1 MKKAIS
7 TVLAFGMSLSMLT
20 ACGGA
25 TSSSTAAS
33 TAASESTAASAST
46 SAAATGTGDYA
57 GQTLKVAAIETAYG
71 AEMWQQIADGFEAK
85 TGATVELTTD
95 KNLEDVIDPQMKAG
109 NFYDV
114 VHLAA
119 GREKA
124 LPETMLKENAIEE
137 VTDVLSMN
145 VLGEDITVGEKIIPG
160 FTGNLTTNP
169 YGDDRVFMMPM
180 FYGPCG
186 LFYNKANFTEGG
198 GDLELPTTWDEFFA
212 LADQT
217 DIPLFTYPVAGYLD
231 AFTYAL
237 IAEIGG
243 QDFFNKALQY
253 DETVWSSPEMDKMF
267 EILGKLAENTND
279 ATTGYAN
286 NDNFTKNQQ
295 MILDNEALFMPNG
308 NWVIGEMADAPRAE
322 GFEWGFMALPAIEE
336 GGDRYSYTFFE
347 QSWIP
352 AGAENKELAKVFL
365 TYLYSDEAAEIFAA
379 SGAVQPITGM
389 TDKLSDDNKV
399 YYSVYD
405 NGAKAAIGT
414 FATTAPVEGVNIKED
429 VCFTMDSVVNGT
441 KTVDDW
447 KAAVQASC
455 AALRE
460 AMYRGYRF

>member
-1 MKKAIS
+1 MKKF
-7 TVLAFGMSLSMLT
+7 LALALALGLSISMLT
-20 ACGGA
+20 ACGGS

-33 TAASESTAASAST
+33 TAEGSGSTASAS
-46 SAAATGTGDYA
+46 GDYA

-71 AEMWQQIADGFEAK
+71 TEMWEKVVAAFEEK
-85 TGATVELTTD
+85 TGATVELTMD

-109 NFYDV
+109 EFYDV

-145 VLGEDITVGEKIIPG
+145 VLGEDVTVGEKIIPG

-169 YGDDRVFMMPM
+169 YGDDKVYMMPM
-180 FYGPCG
+180 FYSPCG

-231 AFTYAL
+231 AFTYAMM
-237 IAEIGG
+237 AEVGG
-243 QDFFNKALQY
+243 QEFFNKALQY
-253 DETVWSSPEMDKMF
+253 DEEVWSSAEMDQMF
-267 EILGKLAENTND
+267 EVLGKLAENTNP
-279 ATTGYAN
+279 ATTSYAN

-322 GFEWGFMALPAIEE
+322 GFEWGFMALPAMEE

-347 QSWIP
+347 QCWIP
-352 AGAENKELAKVFL
+352 AGAENKELAKVFM
-365 TYLYSDEAAEIFAA
+365 TFLYSDEAADIFAEA
-379 SGAVQPITGM
+379 GAVQPITGM

-414 FATTAPVEGVNIKED
+414 FATTTPVEGVNIKED

-447 KAAVQASC
+447 KAAVQKSC
-455 AALRE
+455 AALR
-460 AMYRGYRF
+460 AALQ

>member
-7 TVLAFGMSLSMLT
+7 TVLALGMSLSMLT

-33 TAASESTAASAST
+33 TAASESTAASTST

-71 AEMWQQIADGFEAK
+71 AEMWQQIVDGFEAK

-322 GFEWGFMALPAIEE
+322 GFEWGFMALPAVEE

-460 AMYRGYRF
+460 AM

>member
-33 TAASESTAASAST
+33 TAASESTAASTST

-169 YGDDRVFMMPM
+169 YSDDRVFMMPM

-322 GFEWGFMALPAIEE
+322 GFEWGFMALPAVEE

-460 AMYRGYRF
+460 AM

>member
-7 TVLAFGMSLSMLT
+7 TVLALGMSLSMLT

-33 TAASESTAASAST
+33 TAASESTAASTST

-460 AMYRGYRF
+460 AM

>member
-1 MKKAIS
+1 MKKF
-7 TVLAFGMSLSMLT
+7 LALALALGLSISMLT
-20 ACGGA
+20 ACGGS

-33 TAASESTAASAST
+33 TAEGSGSTASAS
-46 SAAATGTGDYA
+46 GDYA

-71 AEMWQQIADGFEAK
+71 TEMWEKVAAAFEEK
-85 TGATVELTTD
+85 TGATVELTMD

-109 NFYDV
+109 EFYDV

-145 VLGEDITVGEKIIPG
+145 VLGEDVTVGEKIIPG

-169 YGDDRVFMMPM
+169 YGDDKVYMMPM
-180 FYGPCG
+180 FYSPCG

-231 AFTYAL
+231 AFTYAMM
-237 IAEIGG
+237 AEVGE
-243 QDFFNKALQY
+243 QEFFNKALQY
-253 DETVWSSPEMDKMF
+253 DEEVWSSAEMDQMF
-267 EILGKLAENTND
+267 EVLGKLAENTNP
-279 ATTGYAN
+279 ATTSYAN

-322 GFEWGFMALPAIEE
+322 GFEWGFMALPAMEE

-347 QSWIP
+347 QCWIP
-352 AGAENKELAKVFL
+352 AGAENKELAKVFM
-365 TYLYSDEAAEIFAA
+365 TFLYSDEAADIFAEA
-379 SGAVQPITGM
+379 GAVQPITGM

-414 FATTAPVEGVNIKED
+414 FATTTPVEGVNIKED

-447 KAAVQASC
+447 KAAVQKSC

-460 AMYRGYRF
+460 ALQ

>member
-33 TAASESTAASAST
+33 TAASESTAASTST

-460 AMYRGYRF
+460 AM

>member
-145 VLGEDITVGEKIIPG
+145 VLGEDVTVGEKIIPG

-460 AMYRGYRF
+460 AM

>member
-7 TVLAFGMSLSMLT
+7 SVLALGMSLSMLT

-25 TSSSTAAS
+25 ASSSTAAS
-33 TAASESTAASAST
+33 TAGSASTATST
-46 SAAATGTGDYA
+46 SAAAAGTGDYA

-71 AEMWQQIADGFEAK
+71 AEMWQQIVDGFEAK

-145 VLGEDITVGEKIIPG
+145 VLGEDVTVGEKIIPG

-198 GDLELPTTWDEFFA
+198 GELELPTTWDEFFA
-212 LADQT
+212 LADKT

-237 IAEIGG
+237 MAEVGG

-253 DETVWSSPEMDKMF
+253 DEAVWSSPEMDKMF
-267 EILGKLAENTND
+267 EILGKLAENTNE

-286 NDNFTKNQQ
+286 NDNFMKNQQ

-308 NWVIGEMADAPRAE
+308 NWVIGEMADAPRAD

-414 FATTAPVEGVNIKED
+414 FATTAPVEGVNIKDD

-460 AMYRGYRF
+460 AM

>member
-1 MKKAIS
+1 MKKLLSIML
-7 TVLAFGMSLSMLT
+7 VLTMALT
-20 ACGGA
+20 LLAGCGGSG
-25 TSSSTAAS
+25 SSSAPAAS
-33 TAASESTAASAST
+33 SGPASGSASAP
-46 SAAATGTGDYA
+46 AGAEGDYA

-71 AEMWQQIADGFEAK
+71 TAIWEEIVKAFEAK
-85 TGATVELTTD
+85 TGATVELTMD

-124 LPETMLKENAIEE
+124 LPETLLKENAIEE
-137 VTDVLSMN
+137 VTDVLGMT
-145 VLGEDITVGEKIIPG
+145 VLGEDVTVGEKIIPG

-169 YGDDRVFMMPM
+169 YGDDRVFLMPM

-198 GDLELPTTWDEFFA
+198 GELELPTTWDEFFA
-212 LADQT
+212 LADKT

-231 AFTYAL
+231 AFTYAMM
-237 IAEIGG
+237 AEVGG
-243 QDFFNKALQY
+243 QEFFNKALQY
-253 DETVWSSPEMDKMF
+253 DEKVWSSPEMDQMF
-267 EILGKLAENTND
+267 DVLGKLAEKTNP
-279 ATTGYAN
+279 ATPSYAN
-286 NDNFTKNQQ
+286 GDNFQKNQQ

-308 NWVIGEMADAPRAE
+308 NWVIGEMADAPRAD
-322 GFEWGFMALPAIEE
+322 GFEWGFMALPAMEE

-347 QSWIP
+347 QCWIP
-352 AGAENKELAKVFL
+352 AGAENKDLAKVFMS
-365 TYLYSDEAAEIFAA
+365 YLYSDEAAQIFATA
-379 SGAVQPITGM
+379 GSTPAVQPITGM

-414 FATTAPVEGVNIKED
+414 FATTAPVEGVNIKQD

-447 KAAVQASC
+447 KAAVQKSC
-455 AALRE
+455 AALR
-460 AMYRGYRF
+460 AAL

>member
-1 MKKAIS
+1 MKKKIIS
-7 TVLAFGMSLSMLT
+7 LLVAASMVAALATG
-20 ACGGA
+20 CGGT
-25 TSSSTAAS
+25 TSTPAS
-33 TAASESTAASAST
+33 TPAGDSAGT
-46 SAAATGTGDYA
+46 SAPAAEGDYA

-71 AEMWQQIADGFEAK
+71 VEMWQQIADAFEAK

-124 LPETMLKENAIEE
+124 LPETLLKENALLDI
-137 VTDVLSMN
+137 TDVLSMT
-145 VLGEDITVGEKIIPG
+145 VLGEDVTVGDKIIPG

-169 YGDDRVFMMPM
+169 YGDDRVYMMPM

-198 GDLELPTTWDEFFA
+198 GTLELPTTWDELFA

-217 DIPLFTYPVAGYLD
+217 DIPLFTYPTAGYLD
-231 AFTYAL
+231 AFTYAM
-237 IAEIGG
+237 IAEVGG

-253 DETVWSSPEMDKMF
+253 DEEVWNSAEIDTMF
-267 EILGKLAENTND
+267 DILGELAANTNP
-279 ATTGYAN
+279 ATPSYAN

-295 MILDNEALFMPNG
+295 MVLDNEALFMPNG
-308 NWVIGEMADAPRAE
+308 NWVIGEMADAPRAD
-322 GFEWGFMALPAIEE
+322 GFEWGFMALPAVED

-347 QSWIP
+347 QCWVP
-352 AGAENKELAKVFL
+352 AGASNPELAKVFL
-365 TYLYSDEAAEIFAA
+365 TFLYSDEAADIFAEVG
-379 SGAVQPITGM
+379 GAVQPITGM
-389 TDKLSDDNKV
+389 TDKLSADNQV

-414 FATTAPVEGVNIKED
+414 FATTQPVEGVNIKD
-429 VCFTMDSVVNGT
+429 DLCFTMDSVVNGT
-441 KTVDDW
+441 VTVDQW
-447 KAAVQASC
+447 KESVRATVDTLRG
-455 AALRE
+455 AL
-460 AMYRGYRF
+460 

>member
-7 TVLAFGMSLSMLT
+7 SVLALGMSLSMLT

-25 TSSSTAAS
+25 ASSSTAAS
-33 TAASESTAASAST
+33 TAGSASTATST

-71 AEMWQQIADGFEAK
+71 AEMWQQIVDGFEAK

-145 VLGEDITVGEKIIPG
+145 VLGEDVTVGEKIIPG

-198 GDLELPTTWDEFFA
+198 GELVLPTTWDEFFA
-212 LADQT
+212 LADKT

-237 IAEIGG
+237 MAEVGG

-253 DETVWSSPEMDKMF
+253 DEAVWSSPEMDKMF
-267 EILGKLAENTND
+267 EILGKLAENTNE

-286 NDNFTKNQQ
+286 NDNFMKNQQ

-308 NWVIGEMADAPRAE
+308 NWVIGEMADAPRAD

-414 FATTAPVEGVNIKED
+414 FATTAPVEGVNIKDD

-460 AMYRGYRF
+460 AM

>member
-33 TAASESTAASAST
+33 TAASESTAASTST

-169 YGDDRVFMMPM
+169 YSDDRVFMMPM

-460 AMYRGYRF
+460 AM

>member
-7 TVLAFGMSLSMLT
+7 SVLALGMSLSMLT

-25 TSSSTAAS
+25 ASSSAAAS
-33 TAASESTAASAST
+33 TAGSASTATST

-95 KNLEDVIDPQMKAG
+95 KNLEDVIDPQMKAR

-145 VLGEDITVGEKIIPG
+145 VLGEDVTVGEKIIPG

-198 GDLELPTTWDEFFA
+198 GELELPTTWDEFFA
-212 LADQT
+212 LADKT

-237 IAEIGG
+237 MAEVGG

-253 DETVWSSPEMDKMF
+253 DEAVWSSPEMDKMF
-267 EILGKLAENTND
+267 EILGKLAENTNE

-308 NWVIGEMADAPRAE
+308 NWVIGEMADAPRAD

-365 TYLYSDEAAEIFAA
+365 TYLYSDEAADIFAA

-414 FATTAPVEGVNIKED
+414 FATTAPVEGVNIKDD

-460 AMYRGYRF
+460 AM

>member
-7 TVLAFGMSLSMLT
+7 SVLALGMSLSMLT

-25 TSSSTAAS
+25 ASSSAAAS
-33 TAASESTAASAST
+33 TAGSASTATST

-71 AEMWQQIADGFEAK
+71 AEMWQQIVDGFEAK

-95 KNLEDVIDPQMKAG
+95 KNLEDVIDPQMKAR

-145 VLGEDITVGEKIIPG
+145 VLGEDVTVGEKIIPG

-198 GDLELPTTWDEFFA
+198 GELELPTTWDEFFA
-212 LADQT
+212 LADKT

-237 IAEIGG
+237 MAEVGG

-253 DETVWSSPEMDKMF
+253 DEAVWSSPEMDKMF
-267 EILGKLAENTND
+267 EILGKLAENTNE
-279 ATTGYAN
+279 ATIGYAN
-286 NDNFTKNQQ
+286 NENFMKNQQ

-308 NWVIGEMADAPRAE
+308 NWVIGEMADAPRAD

-414 FATTAPVEGVNIKED
+414 FATTAPVEGVNIKDD

-460 AMYRGYRF
+460 AM

>member
-33 TAASESTAASAST
+33 TAASESTAASTST

-95 KNLEDVIDPQMKAG
+95 KNLEDVIDPQMKAD

-322 GFEWGFMALPAIEE
+322 GFEWGFMALPAVEE

-460 AMYRGYRF
+460 AM

>member
-33 TAASESTAASAST
+33 TAASESTAASTST

-414 FATTAPVEGVNIKED
+414 FATTTPVEGVNIKED

-460 AMYRGYRF
+460 AM

>member
-33 TAASESTAASAST
+33 TAASESTAASTST

-322 GFEWGFMALPAIEE
+322 GFEWGFMALPAVEE

-414 FATTAPVEGVNIKED
+414 FATTAPVEGVNIKDD

-460 AMYRGYRF
+460 AM

>member
-7 TVLAFGMSLSMLT
+7 SVLALGMSLSMLT

-25 TSSSTAAS
+25 ASSSTAAS
-33 TAASESTAASAST
+33 TAGSASTATST

-57 GQTLKVAAIETAYG
+57 GQTLKVAAIQTAYG
-71 AEMWQQIADGFEAK
+71 AEMWQQIVDGFEAK

-145 VLGEDITVGEKIIPG
+145 VLGEDVTVGEKIIPG

-198 GDLELPTTWDEFFA
+198 GELELPTTWDEFFA
-212 LADQT
+212 LADKT

-237 IAEIGG
+237 MAEVGG

-253 DETVWSSPEMDKMF
+253 DEAVWSSPEMDKMF
-267 EILGKLAENTND
+267 EILGKLAENTNE

-286 NDNFTKNQQ
+286 NDNFMKNQQ

-308 NWVIGEMADAPRAE
+308 NWVIGEMADAPRAD

-414 FATTAPVEGVNIKED
+414 FATTAPVEGVNIKDD

-460 AMYRGYRF
+460 AM

>member
-1 MKKAIS
+1 MKKF
-7 TVLAFGMSLSMLT
+7 LALALALGLSISMLT
-20 ACGGA
+20 ACGGS

-33 TAASESTAASAST
+33 TAEGSGSTASAS
-46 SAAATGTGDYA
+46 GDYA

-71 AEMWQQIADGFEAK
+71 TEMWEKVVAAFEEK
-85 TGATVELTTD
+85 TGATVELTMD

-109 NFYDV
+109 EFYDV

-145 VLGEDITVGEKIIPG
+145 VLGEDVTVGEKIIPG

-169 YGDDRVFMMPM
+169 YGDDKVYMMPM
-180 FYGPCG
+180 FYSPCG

-231 AFTYAL
+231 AFTYAMM
-237 IAEIGG
+237 AEVGG
-243 QDFFNKALQY
+243 QEFFNKALQY
-253 DETVWSSPEMDKMF
+253 DEEVWSSAEMDQMF
-267 EILGKLAENTND
+267 EVLGKLAENTNP
-279 ATTGYAN
+279 ATTSYAN

-322 GFEWGFMALPAIEE
+322 GFEWGFMALPAMEE

-347 QSWIP
+347 QCWIP
-352 AGAENKELAKVFL
+352 AGAENKELAKVFM
-365 TYLYSDEAAEIFAA
+365 TFLYSDEAADIFAEA
-379 SGAVQPITGM
+379 GAVQPITGM

-414 FATTAPVEGVNIKED
+414 FATTTPVEGVNIKED

-447 KAAVQASC
+447 KAAVQKSC

-460 AMYRGYRF
+460 ALQ

>member
-7 TVLAFGMSLSMLT
+7 SVLALGMSLSMLT

-25 TSSSTAAS
+25 ASSSAAAS
-33 TAASESTAASAST
+33 TAGSASTATST

-71 AEMWQQIADGFEAK
+71 AEMWQQIVDGFEAK

-145 VLGEDITVGEKIIPG
+145 VLGEDVTVGEKIIPG

-198 GDLELPTTWDEFFA
+198 GELELPTTWDEFFA
-212 LADQT
+212 LADKT

-237 IAEIGG
+237 MAEVGG

-253 DETVWSSPEMDKMF
+253 DEAVWSSPEMDKMF
-267 EILGKLAENTND
+267 EILGKLAENTNE

-286 NDNFTKNQQ
+286 NDNFMKNQQ

-308 NWVIGEMADAPRAE
+308 NWVIGEMADAPRAD

-414 FATTAPVEGVNIKED
+414 FATTAPVEGVNIKDD

-460 AMYRGYRF
+460 AM

>member
-7 TVLAFGMSLSMLT
+7 SVLALGMSLSMLT

-25 TSSSTAAS
+25 ASSSTAAS
-33 TAASESTAASAST
+33 TAGSASTATST

-71 AEMWQQIADGFEAK
+71 AEMWQQIVDGFEAK

-145 VLGEDITVGEKIIPG
+145 VLGEDVTVGEKIIPG
-160 FTGNLTTNP
+160 FTGNLTSNP

-198 GDLELPTTWDEFFA
+198 GELELPTTWDEFFA
-212 LADQT
+212 LADKT

-237 IAEIGG
+237 MAEVGG

-253 DETVWSSPEMDKMF
+253 DEAVWSSPEMDKMF
-267 EILGKLAENTND
+267 EILGKLAENTNE

-286 NDNFTKNQQ
+286 NDNFMKNQQ

-308 NWVIGEMADAPRAE
+308 NWVIGEMADAPRAD

-414 FATTAPVEGVNIKED
+414 FATTAPVEGVNIKDD

-460 AMYRGYRF
+460 AM

>member
-7 TVLAFGMSLSMLT
+7 SVLALGMSLSMLT

-25 TSSSTAAS
+25 ASSSAAAS
-33 TAASESTAASAST
+33 TAGSASTATST

-95 KNLEDVIDPQMKAG
+95 KNLEDVIDPQMKAR

-145 VLGEDITVGEKIIPG
+145 VLGEDVTVGEKIIPG

-198 GDLELPTTWDEFFA
+198 GELELPTTWDEFFA
-212 LADQT
+212 LADKT

-237 IAEIGG
+237 MAEVGG

-253 DETVWSSPEMDKMF
+253 DEAVWSSPEMDKMF
-267 EILGKLAENTND
+267 EILGKLAENTNE

-308 NWVIGEMADAPRAE
+308 NWVIGEMADAPRAD

-365 TYLYSDEAAEIFAA
+365 TYLYSDEAADIFAA

-414 FATTAPVEGVNIKED
+414 FATTAPVEGVNIKDD

-441 KTVDDW
+441 QTVDDW

-460 AMYRGYRF
+460 AM

>member
-322 GFEWGFMALPAIEE
+322 GFEWGFMALPAVEE

-460 AMYRGYRF
+460 AM

>member
-7 TVLAFGMSLSMLT
+7 SVLALGMSLSMLT

-25 TSSSTAAS
+25 ASSSTAAS
-33 TAASESTAASAST
+33 TAGSASTATST
-46 SAAATGTGDYA
+46 SAAAAGTGDYA

-71 AEMWQQIADGFEAK
+71 AEMWQQIVDGFEAK

-95 KNLEDVIDPQMKAG
+95 KNLEDVIDPQMKAR

-145 VLGEDITVGEKIIPG
+145 VLGEDVTVGEKIIPG

-198 GDLELPTTWDEFFA
+198 GELELPTTWDEFFA
-212 LADQT
+212 LADKT

-237 IAEIGG
+237 MAEVGG

-253 DETVWSSPEMDKMF
+253 DEAVWSSPEMDKMF
-267 EILGKLAENTND
+267 EILGKLAENTNE
-279 ATTGYAN
+279 ATIGYAN
-286 NDNFTKNQQ
+286 NENFMKNQQ

-308 NWVIGEMADAPRAE
+308 NWVIGEMADAPRAD

-414 FATTAPVEGVNIKED
+414 FATTAPVEGVNIKDD

-460 AMYRGYRF
+460 AM

>member
-7 TVLAFGMSLSMLT
+7 SVLALGMSLSMLT

-25 TSSSTAAS
+25 ASSSAAAS
-33 TAASESTAASAST
+33 TAGSASTATST

-145 VLGEDITVGEKIIPG
+145 VLGEDVTVGEKIIPG

-198 GDLELPTTWDEFFA
+198 GELELPTTWDEFFA
-212 LADQT
+212 LADKT

-237 IAEIGG
+237 MAEVGG

-253 DETVWSSPEMDKMF
+253 DEAVWSSPEMDKMF
-267 EILGKLAENTND
+267 EILGKLAENTNE

-286 NDNFTKNQQ
+286 NDNFMKNQQ

-308 NWVIGEMADAPRAE
+308 NWVIGEMADAPRAD

-414 FATTAPVEGVNIKED
+414 FATTAPVEGVNIKDD

-460 AMYRGYRF
+460 AM

>member
-33 TAASESTAASAST
+33 TAASESTAASTST

-322 GFEWGFMALPAIEE
+322 GFEWGFMALPAVEE

-460 AMYRGYRF
+460 AM

>member
-1 MKKAIS
+1 MKKF
-7 TVLAFGMSLSMLT
+7 LALALALGLSISMLT
-20 ACGGA
+20 ACGGS

-33 TAASESTAASAST
+33 TAEGSGSTASAS
-46 SAAATGTGDYA
+46 GDYA

-71 AEMWQQIADGFEAK
+71 TEMWEKVAAAFEEK
-85 TGATVELTTD
+85 TGATVELTMD

-109 NFYDV
+109 EFYDV

-145 VLGEDITVGEKIIPG
+145 VLGEDVTVGEKIISG

-169 YGDDRVFMMPM
+169 YGDDKVYMMPM
-180 FYGPCG
+180 FYSPCG

-231 AFTYAL
+231 AFTYAMM
-237 IAEIGG
+237 AEVGG
-243 QDFFNKALQY
+243 QEFFNKALQY
-253 DETVWSSPEMDKMF
+253 DEEVWSSAEMDQMF
-267 EILGKLAENTND
+267 EVLGKLAENTNP
-279 ATTGYAN
+279 ATTSYAN

-322 GFEWGFMALPAIEE
+322 GFEWGFMALPAMEE

-347 QSWIP
+347 QCWIP
-352 AGAENKELAKVFL
+352 AGAENKELAKVFM
-365 TYLYSDEAAEIFAA
+365 TFLYSDEAADIFAEA
-379 SGAVQPITGM
+379 GAVQPITGM

-414 FATTAPVEGVNIKED
+414 FATTTPVEGVNIKED

-447 KAAVQASC
+447 KAAVQKSC

-460 AMYRGYRF
+460 ALQ

>member
-1 MKKAIS
+1 MKKALS
-7 TVLAFGMSLSMLT
+7 LVLALGMAASLL
-20 ACGGA
+20 AGCGGT
-25 TSSSTAAS
+25 TSSSAPASEAGSTAAS
-33 TAASESTAASAST
+33 GSTAAAE
-46 SAAATGTGDYA
+46 GDYA

-71 AEMWQQIADGFEAK
+71 ADMWQQIADAFEAH

-124 LPETMLKENAIEE
+124 LPETMLKENAILE
-137 VTDVLSMN
+137 VTDVLDMN
-145 VLGEDITVGEKIIPG
+145 VLGEDVTVGEKIIPG

-169 YGDDRVFMMPM
+169 YGDDKVYMMPM

-198 GDLELPTTWDEFFA
+198 GELELPETWDELFA

-217 DIPLFTYPVAGYLD
+217 DISLFTYPTAGYLD
-231 AFTYAL
+231 AFTYAM
-237 IAEIGG
+237 IAEVGG

-253 DETVWSSPEMDKMF
+253 DEETWASSEIDTMF
-267 EILGKLAENTND
+267 DILGELAANTNP
-279 ATTGYAN
+279 ATPSYAN

-322 GFEWGFMALPAIEE
+322 GFEWGFMALPAVEE

-347 QSWIP
+347 QCWIP
-352 AGAENKELAKVFL
+352 AGAENPDLAKVFL
-365 TYLYSDEAAEIFAA
+365 TFLYSDEAADIFAA

-405 NGAKAAIGT
+405 NGAMAAIGT
-414 FATTAPVEGVNIKED
+414 FATTAPVEGVNLKD
-429 VCFTMDSVVNGT
+429 DLCFTMDSVVNGNA
-441 KTVDDW
+441 TVDEW
-447 KAAVQASC
+447 KESVRSTIGI
-455 AALRE
+455 LRD
-460 AMYRGYRF
+460 AMQ